1 MGKKKT
7 IRIAATKEM
16 ENILEF
22 PRQHKGKWREHFG
35 NNHPIV
41 LELACGK
48 GHYTLGL
55 GRKFPEK
62 NIIGIDIKG
71 PRLWKGG
78 TIALEEGLD
87 NIRFVR
93 MMIDHIS
100 EYFEQGEVD
109 EIWITFPDP
118 QPKKERKRL
127 THPIF
132 LKAYKGILKP
142 NGWVH
147 LKTDNTPFFEFTIGV
162 LSGKGV
168 ETAIQTRNLYASLYY
183 KDEILQIT
191 THYEEL
197 FVAEGENIKYCKF
210 QVGQF

>member
-1 MGKKKT
+1 M
-7 IRIAATKEM
+7 A
-16 ENILEF
+16 NILEF
-22 PRQHKGKWREHFG
+22 PRELKGKWHQHFG
-35 NNHPIV
+35 NTNPIV

-55 GRKFPEK
+55 GRKHPDK

-78 TIALEEGLD
+78 TIALEEGLQ
-87 NIRFVR
+87 NVRFVR

-100 EYFEQGEVD
+100 EHFEQGEVD

-127 THPIF
+127 THPVF
-132 LKAYKGILKP
+132 LEAYKQILKP

-147 LKTDNTPFFEFTIGV
+147 LKTDNTAFFEFTIGV
-162 LSGKGV
+162 LCGRGV
-168 ETAIQTRNLYASLYY
+168 ETALQTRNLYASPFYE
-183 KDEILQIT
+183 DEILQIT

-197 FVAEGENIKYCKF
+197 FVGEGENIKYCKF
-210 QVGQF
+210 QVAEF